1 MGTLPVIPARLMKAS
16 LNRGRSRRTGPI
28 LSPVLREIHLALI
41 LVSVILGGS
50 GRCVG
55 FNSPNRD
62 APSHLPPRPASTIQP
77 PPPAAP
83 RPRRTSS
90 VQAAA
95 SSPSWLR
102 VLDEIPGPYPG
113 PSPGVPLVPPTRV
126 PLVRVSPQ
134 RAGAG
139 ARRGGNHPT
148 PTCRTENTSQ
158 GTQHLFLYPRVNE
171 ILLKSSRLQLETAAN
186 ITVSGNGSCAWLTG
200 DFHSGF
206 SHGGFSA
213 SLGPRFLSAPC
224 SPGVRRS
231 LPPARG

>member
-28 LSPVLREIHLALI
+28 LSPILREIHLALI

-90 VQAAA
+90 VRAAG

-113 PSPGVPLVPPTRV
+113 PSPGVPLVPPAR
-126 PLVRVSPQ
+126 PLVRVSPL

-186 ITVSGNGSCAWLTG
+186 ITVSGNGSCAWLTETFTRVFHMG
-200 DFHSGF
+200 D
-206 SHGGFSA
+206 SA
-213 SLGPRFLSAPC
+213 LLSDPVFLAH
-224 SPGVRRS
+224 
-231 LPPARG
+231 LAALT